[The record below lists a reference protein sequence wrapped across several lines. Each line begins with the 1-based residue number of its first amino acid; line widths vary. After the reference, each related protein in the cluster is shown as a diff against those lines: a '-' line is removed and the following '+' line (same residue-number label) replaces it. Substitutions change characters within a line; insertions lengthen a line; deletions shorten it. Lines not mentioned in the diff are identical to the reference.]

1 MSAIARPLRAS
12 ASERT
17 RVGLIRPHP
26 TPLWA
31 SVRMGFDK
39 ASVMACCDDVIR
51 CRSRASGTGHTLVAG
66 RGEHKQLWPC
76 VRCGMSSLSD

>member
-1 MSAIARPLRAS
+1 
-12 ASERT
+12 
-17 RVGLIRPHP
+17 
-26 TPLWA
+26 
-31 SVRMGFDK
+31 MGFDK